1 MSFYGKNNKILF
13 KGEMEVFTKKSST
26 ILLLFI
32 MIFTLCTSVS
42 FAAEA
47 KPLADDPGV
56 FYPGTYTKA
65 KPGDMLVSN
74 STSSKGLTGHA
85 AIVTDNLT
93 VVHIGGIG
101 ENPEEISLSRFFKR
115 YDNSVKVIRYTSS
128 RDAKKAGEWA
138 RTYAEEYSDAKYD
151 LAVKLSGFTR
161 TYCSKI
167 VWQAYYYGADVNLGN
182 KRPNSTQL
190 FEPYAILDLDD
201 TREVEGTGNW

>member
-1 MSFYGKNNKILF
+1 MY
-13 KGEMEVFTKKSST
+13 VFSRKSSS

-42 FAAEA
+42 FAAEV

-56 FYPGTYTKA
+56 YYPDTHTKA

-74 STSSKGLTGHA
+74 ATSSKGLTGHA

-93 VVHIGGIG
+93 VVHIGGVG
-101 ENPEEISLSRFFKR
+101 QHPEEISLSKFFKR

-138 RTYAEEYSDAKYD
+138 RTYAEEYSDADYD

-161 TYCSKI
+161 TYCSKL

-182 KRPNSTQL
+182 KRPTSTQL

-201 TREVEGTGNW
+201 TREVEETGSW